1 MKPELPVMEH
11 RAAPSR
17 RKRVNRR
24 SGLQFRCPRRYHARS
39 ANTPKPSP
47 LGPPH
52 HTTPHRK
59 PVARLA
65 RLFRPWAPGLI
76 PRQFRR
82 DGAIFIH
89 VPKCAGS
96 ALLDAWLGYQTG
108 HVTAE
113 QFRKEDAAF
122 FAMAYVFTFVRNPF
136 ARFVSAYDHIQTDDL
151 WDYLPDVK
159 RLVDRHGG
167 SVAEVA
173 ERLTPDSDLLTL
185 PWFAPQHTFLEIHG
199 RLAVN
204 RVFKAETF
212 VSDLEVIRA
221 ETPIRFRNLAP
232 VNRRGDATISA
243 AERLGATAVANL
255 RRIYARDLTL
265 FGYF

>member
-1 MKPELPVMEH
+1 M
-11 RAAPSR
+11 
-17 RKRVNRR
+17 
-24 SGLQFRCPRRYHARS
+24 
-39 ANTPKPSP
+39 
-47 LGPPH
+47 
-52 HTTPHRK
+52 
-59 PVARLA
+59 A
-65 RLFRPWAPGLI
+65 RLFRLFRPRAPGLI

-96 ALLDAWLGYQTG
+96 AFLDAWLGYQIG

-113 QFRKEDAAF
+113 QFREEDEAF

-159 RLVDRHGG
+159 RLVDRHGS

-185 PWFAPQHTFLEIHG
+185 PWFSPQHAFLEIRG

-204 RVFKAETF
+204 RVFKVETF
-212 VSDLEVIRA
+212 ASDLDVIRA
-221 ETPIRFRNLAP
+221 ETPIRFRDLSP
-232 VNRRGDATISA
+232 VNRRGDTAVPA
-243 AERLGATAVANL
+243 VDRLGPAAVANL
-255 RRIYARDLTL
+255 RRIYSRDFTL